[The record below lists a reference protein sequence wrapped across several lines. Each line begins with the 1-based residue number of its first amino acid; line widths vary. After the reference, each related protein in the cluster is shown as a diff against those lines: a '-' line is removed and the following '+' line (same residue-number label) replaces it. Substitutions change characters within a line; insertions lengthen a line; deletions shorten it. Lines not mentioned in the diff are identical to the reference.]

1 MDDERQLQTKGEE
14 IRAFLFIAIVAAPLL
29 AVAIVGG
36 YGFFIWMYQ
45 LFTGTLPTG

>member
-1 MDDERQLQTKGEE
+1 MDNEHPLPTKADEVK
-14 IRAFLFIAIVAAPLL
+14 AFLFITVVAAPIL

>member
-1 MDDERQLQTKGEE
+1 MTDEQQPPTKAQEL
-14 IRAFLFIAIVAAPLL
+14 RTFLFLTVIAAPIL

-45 LFTGTLPTG
+45 LFTGNLPTG